1 MRSAFRSYWFAELPP
16 LDELTVLIVCHKDK
30 HRPAHRCPHWK
41 MMRRLLTPLLL
52 LSALALAPVSVAADE
67 VIDTLQELRLMESRV
82 SDVVQRNTPA
92 TVGLLTPQTG
102 SAGSGVIVSPEGLIL
117 TAAHVIEGSQE
128 VDVVFPDGSSVK
140 GKVLGGDRTKDQG
153 MVQIIGDGGPWP
165 FVELGE
171 SVSLEVA
178 DWVVA
183 LGHPGGYDPVRTPPV
198 RLGRVQSTNPAGF
211 FTTDC
216 KLIGGDSGGP
226 LFDLDGRLVGIHSS
240 IGGMRTTSVN
250 NHAGISDFSGNWK
263 RLKAGEVWGNYGEID
278 TPDGPFLGVAFGM
291 SPQRGGVL
299 ITEVLNGSPASDA
312 GIRPGDFVT
321 ALDAEAIT
329 NPTSFKLRIAQRR
342 AGDTLNLTLRRN
354 GRFYQTEATLTR
366 RDTVGG

>member
-1 MRSAFRSYWFAELPP
+1 M
-16 LDELTVLIVCHKDK
+16 IK
-30 HRPAHRCPHWK
+30 
-41 MMRRLLTPLLL
+41 RLLPIL
-52 LSALALAPVSVAADE
+52 LSVSALTLSTIPGLAGPMVQSVDDLRRMQSKVRE
-67 VIDTLQELRLMESRV
+67 VVEK
-82 SDVVQRNTPA
+82 NTPA

-117 TAAHVIEGSQE
+117 TAAHVVEGSRE
-128 VDVVFPDGSSVK
+128 VDVVFPDGNSVR
-140 GKVLGGDRTKDQG
+140 GRVLGADRTKDQG
-153 MVQIIGDGGPWP
+153 MVQIMGNSGPWP

-171 SVSLEVA
+171 SESLEVA

-240 IGGMRTTSVN
+240 IGGVRTTSVN

-263 RLKAGEVWGNYGEID
+263 RLKSGERWGNYGEID
-278 TPDGPFLGVAFGM
+278 TPDGPFLGVAFAMEQG
-291 SPQRGGVL
+291 RGGVL
-299 ITEVLNGSPASDA
+299 ITEVLRGSPAGEA
-312 GIRPGDFVT
+312 GLRPGDMVT
-321 ALDAEAIT
+321 GLDAETIKD
-329 NPTSFKLRIAQRR
+329 PISFKLRIAQRR
-342 AGDTLNLTLRRN
+342 AGETILLTFQRN
-354 GRFYQTEATLTR
+354 GRIFQTEVTLTSRETLTR
-366 RDTVGG
+366 